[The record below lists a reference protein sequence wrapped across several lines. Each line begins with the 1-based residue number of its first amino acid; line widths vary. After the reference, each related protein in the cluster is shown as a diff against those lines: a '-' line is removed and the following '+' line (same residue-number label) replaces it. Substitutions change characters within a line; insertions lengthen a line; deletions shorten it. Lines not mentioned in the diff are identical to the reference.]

1 MNWNKLQEMQLALD
15 NAILQA
21 KPQMTAEE
29 RFNKTLVALSVE
41 VAEVANCAE
50 HFKFWKD
57 NKGKVDE
64 KRFITT
70 IDFMFEDGVRND
82 KRKHELLKDTSHLL
96 VDSSKKYNLDNY
108 ELLTIEQAHKL
119 TLVEECSDVLHF
131 LLSIANQLD
140 YELDELL
147 ALNSDYQKEYLYLKL
162 NYYISACYNNYSR
175 GSLGFCQTNLRKIMF
190 YYMSYVNSLG
200 ITTQELEQ
208 AYYEKNEE
216 NYRRLREG
224 Y

>member
-1 MNWNKLQEMQLALD
+1 MNFKKLQAMQLELD
-15 NAILQA
+15 NSILSA

-41 VAEVANCAE
+41 VSEVANCAE

-57 NKGKVDE
+57 NKGKVDGDKFE
-64 KRFITT
+64 MTGILIGGKPVYFDNVNKQEVKR
-70 IDFMFEDGVRND
+70 N
-82 KRKHELLKDTSHLL
+82 
-96 VDSSKKYNLDNY
+96 
-108 ELLTIEQAHKL
+108 QAHKL
-119 TLVEECSDVLHF
+119 TLVEEASDCLHF
-131 LLSIANQLD
+131 ILSLANQIG
-140 YELDELL
+140 YEIDGHYNELEETETIESVFLNLVFQITLLQRYGVVYSKADEVTL
-147 ALNSDYQKEYLYLKL
+147 QCV
-162 NYYISACYNNYSR
+162 INNYFQYI
-175 GSLGFCQTNLRKIMF
+175 GK
-190 YYMSYVNSLG
+190 LG